1 MKVKIENQFRAP
13 YGVPNGLQLT
23 DDGLWIVDQ
32 MTDRVAL
39 MSMKD
44 EDKDDY
50 YGNRRL
56 LRDIPSESLQ
66 HQWHGRRRW
75 IAVVGGKW
83 PGATLAAAARD
94 RCTPG

>member
-39 MSMKD
+39 MSM
-44 EDKDDY
+44 
-50 YGNRRL
+50 R
-56 LRDIPSESLQ
+56 
-66 HQWHGRRRW
+66 
-75 IAVVGGKW
+75 
-83 PGATLAAAARD
+83 
-94 RCTPG
+94 